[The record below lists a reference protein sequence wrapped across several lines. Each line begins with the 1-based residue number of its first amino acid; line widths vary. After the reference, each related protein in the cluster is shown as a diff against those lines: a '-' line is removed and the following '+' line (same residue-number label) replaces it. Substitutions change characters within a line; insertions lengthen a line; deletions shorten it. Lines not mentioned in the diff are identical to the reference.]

1 MYFYMKALG
10 CRLNEA
16 ELQSWSQQ
24 FINAGYQLA
33 TSAEVADVL
42 VLNTCAVTSEA
53 SRKSRQLIRR
63 LHREN
68 PRAKIIVTGCYAS
81 LEVKQVEAIL
91 GVDLVVPN
99 DKKDQLVEIINDHF
113 HLKNELLETMP
124 NFATEPGESAL
135 FKRNRDRAF
144 IKIQDGCRYR
154 CSYCIVTV
162 ARGAERSRSIAEII
176 EEINH
181 YSEQGIKEIVLT
193 GVHVGGYGSD
203 LDITLMQLVE
213 AILADT
219 DIPRVRFASV
229 EPWDLPENFFRLFEN
244 KRLMPHMH
252 LPLQSGSDA
261 VLKRMSRRCN
271 QKSFIHLM
279 NDARKYV
286 QGFNATT
293 DVIVGFPGET
303 EDEWQESLDFIQQIG
318 FGHIH
323 IFSYSHREGT
333 RAAKLP
339 HQLTTKIKKQRS
351 KVLSDIAHKMKV
363 SALNEMV
370 GQKVD
375 VLWESGF
382 ESLGNN
388 RYQFSG
394 YTPNY
399 HRVFAEMDGDGS
411 GLILPV
417 TLESVK
423 LEKAQLIGHIAATNL
438 SAINDVISLKQL

>member
-1 MYFYMKALG
+1 MKFYMRALG

-24 FINAGYQLA
+24 FMDAGYQLS
-33 TSAEVADVL
+33 TVVDTADLL

-68 PRAKIIVTGCYAS
+68 PKAKIIVTGCYAS
-81 LEVKQVEAIL
+81 LEAKQVKAIL
-91 GVDLVVPN
+91 GVDLVIPN
-99 DKKDQLVEIINDHF
+99 DKKEQLVDIIEEAF

-124 NFATEPGESAL
+124 SFATEPGETAL

-162 ARGAERSRSIAEII
+162 ARGSERSRSIAEII
-176 EEINH
+176 KEINH
-181 YSEQGIKEIVLT
+181 YSEQGIEEIVLT

-203 LDITLMQLVE
+203 LDVTLMQLVE

-219 DIPRVRFASV
+219 DISRVRFASV

-252 LPLQSGSDA
+252 LPLQSGSDS

-271 QKSFIHLM
+271 QDSFISLM
-279 NDARKYV
+279 NDVRKYV

-293 DVIVGFPGET
+293 DIIVGFPGET
-303 EDEWQESLDFIQQIG
+303 EYEWQESLDFIQQIG

-333 RAAKLP
+333 RAAKLTG
-339 HQLTTKIKKQRS
+339 QITTKVKKERS
-351 KVLSDIAHKMKV
+351 KVLSGIAHQMKI
-363 SALNEMV
+363 SAQNEML
-370 GQKVD
+370 GQEVD

-382 ESLGNN
+382 ESMANGG
-388 RYQFSG
+388 YQFSG

-399 HRVFAEMDGDGS
+399 HRVYTEMTGDAS
-411 GLILPV
+411 GLILP
-417 TLESVK
+417 TL
-423 LEKAQLIGHIAATNL
+423 LETVNHENVHLVGRAAVTNL
-438 SAINDVISLKQL
+438 ATINNIISLKQL